1 MEIKLNTAYFVAK
14 EELLFSNFEGL
25 LSLQRKN
32 ELSINFTYA
41 NKKSCA
47 ESDDEGRIESQ
58 GIGDA
63 SGEGVAAA
71 VYTAVVQEESVN
83 RGLVASRAR

>member
-14 EELLFSNFEGL
+14 EELLFSKFEGL

-47 ESDDEGRIESQ
+47 ESYDEGRIVSR
-58 GIGDA
+58 GIQMEGSLDGKVKR
-63 SGEGVAAA
+63 SG
-71 VYTAVVQEESVN
+71 T
-83 RGLVASRAR
+83 GLSFS